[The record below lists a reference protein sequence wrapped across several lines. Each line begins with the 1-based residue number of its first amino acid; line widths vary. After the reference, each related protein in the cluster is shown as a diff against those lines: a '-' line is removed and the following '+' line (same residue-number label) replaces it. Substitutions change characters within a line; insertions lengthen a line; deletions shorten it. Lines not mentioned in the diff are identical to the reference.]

1 MENSL
6 VGLFGHFIAP
16 FAWNFKQNRDNY
28 TKILVFTIY

>member
-16 FAWNFKQNRDNY
+16 FAWSFKQNRDNFK
-28 TKILVFTIY
+28 TLIILKY